1 MTSSGRPTSGEGIR
15 THHDPQSCGGQN
27 SMNWS
32 TRSSHV
38 CLRGT
43 VEGQVQYSVAIGYLV
58 VRVEALNILA
68 LGIESI

>member
-1 MTSSGRPTSGEGIR
+1 
-15 THHDPQSCGGQN
+15 
-27 SMNWS
+27 MNWS